1 MMEVTPWHGVNFFI
15 FSGAGMASELEREN
29 EMELP
34 KLDFN
39 GDIMNDIVRS
49 VSGEQD
55 KAIVQ

>member
-1 MMEVTPWHGVNFFI
+1 MGLI
-15 FSGAGMASELEREN
+15 LSGAGMASELEREN

-39 GDIMNDIVRS
+39 GDIMNDILQS

-55 KAIVQ
+55 MAIVQ

>member
-1 MMEVTPWHGVNFFI
+1 MGLNFFI
-15 FSGAGMASELEREN
+15 LSGAGMASELEREN